1 MEFMLLRRGDTRV
14 MSEQRPSPDGEK
26 KAKADCCSALAYK
39 NKVCQNSNSGEPRKI
54 TFRTILNK
62 IIPKASLQGL
72 LSAIYSPGPVS
83 YLNSDTLLKYV
94 K

>member
-1 MEFMLLRRGDTRV
+1 MLA
-14 MSEQRPSPDGEK
+14 DGNRLLYVPLWLISSYEEYMIFFF
-26 KAKADCCSALAYK
+26 AADSK

-54 TFRTILNK
+54 AFRPIHK
-62 IIPKASLQGL
+62 SIIPKASLQGL
-72 LSAIYSPGPVS
+72 HSAIHSPGPVS

>member
-1 MEFMLLRRGDTRV
+1 MLA
-14 MSEQRPSPDGEK
+14 DGNRLLYVPLWLISSYEEYMIFFF
-26 KAKADCCSALAYK
+26 AADSK

-54 TFRTILNK
+54 AFRTNHK
-62 IIPKASLQGL
+62 SIIPKASLQGL